1 MNLDNVI
8 AVRADKTVYRDGD
21 RCIKLFNENYS
32 KSDVFNEA
40 LNQARIEET
49 GLNIPKILDIELIDG
64 KWAIITEFIE
74 GKTLAEIMEQ
84 NPDNIDGLLEEF
96 VDIQLSVHN
105 QKSPLLTKLKD
116 KMNRKIHEA
125 QLDEIIYDEVRLL
138 LIRIQEQSKKYD
150 KIVRDWQR
158 QKPAYERKIE
168 QYKAR
173 ITALRQQI
181 EELILERISDRE
193 HASVYNGMITKREE
207 EITELQQ
214 KIEES
219 KQFDEVGTRKRN
231 ELKTTADLLEKMIE
245 EQHISDANLRLLVKT
260 VYVHQNEDKS
270 LDVRLEFNG
279 DFEDSVAVYVEG
291 ESA

>member
-1 MNLDNVI
+1 M
-8 AVRADKTVYRDGD
+8 
-21 RCIKLFNENYS
+21 
-32 KSDVFNEA
+32 
-40 LNQARIEET
+40 
-49 GLNIPKILDIELIDG
+49 
-64 KWAIITEFIE
+64 
-74 GKTLAEIMEQ
+74 
-84 NPDNIDGLLEEF
+84 
-96 VDIQLSVHN
+96 
-105 QKSPLLTKLKD
+105 
-116 KMNRKIHEA
+116 
-125 QLDEIIYDEVRLL
+125 

-219 KQFDEVGTRKRN
+219 KQFDEVGKRKRN

-245 EQHISDANLRLLVKT
+245 EQHISDANLRCW
-260 VYVHQNEDKS
+260 
-270 LDVRLEFNG
+270 
-279 DFEDSVAVYVEG
+279 
-291 ESA
+291 